1 MATLNRIVGIPGA
14 GKTQRLREHVQRW
27 VEVDGIEPADI
38 VCTSFTRAASQV
50 LRGRIPI
57 PTGNATTLHSLA
69 YRALEAPLIAEA
81 DKDLVQ
87 QWNEATNGAYAIGK
101 HSTEA
106 LEDAFLAEMPT
117 GSKPLEMYSHWRA
130 TGRQNRFLEEIT
142 RDFAKRWEDFKAQT
156 HSMDFQ
162 DLLDNAL
169 AYIDRCP
176 GDPECF
182 VVDEAQDLTPSQW
195 ALAQKWGAAA
205 RYRYVVAGD
214 PAQCLFSWVGAS
226 PEHLLEPLPA
236 GGQHVLL
243 GHSHRC
249 PQLVLSEAEGWLM
262 KHSGSMSQGREVTS
276 REEQGGVYHM
286 PVTADDP
293 EGLVGA
299 LLEHVDAGQ
308 SVAVLGTCS
317 YVLNPV
323 IAVLREFGVPFH
335 NPYRLTEGRWN
346 PLRAG
351 TGSGQR
357 LKLWLTPGQSGPRM
371 VTALEKLPAKL
382 FQGTRKAAL
391 DRIMGQGR
399 VESLR
404 GILVDEGASAWESR
418 DGGWYCR
425 AFSDAERRPYEFAWN
440 VWRRNPEYL
449 DSEPKVIVGTIHSV
463 KGGEA
468 DHVYLLPDLPYRVV
482 DEAHS
487 DQKVMDACIRQWY
500 VGITRARQAVY
511 YCDPVKPS
519 ASIEAI

>member
-1 MATLNRIVGIPGA
+1 MPR
-14 GKTQRLREHVQRW
+14 
-27 VEVDGIEPADI
+27 PAAPARS
-38 VCTSFTRAASQV
+38 VPRA
-50 LRGRIPI
+50 R
-57 PTGNATTLHSLA
+57 
-69 YRALEAPLIAEA
+69 
-81 DKDLVQ
+81 
-87 QWNEATNGAYAIGK
+87 
-101 HSTEA
+101 
-106 LEDAFLAEMPT
+106 
-117 GSKPLEMYSHWRA
+117 
-130 TGRQNRFLEEIT
+130 
-142 RDFAKRWEDFKAQT
+142 
-156 HSMDFQ
+156 
-162 DLLDNAL
+162 
-169 AYIDRCP
+169 
-176 GDPECF
+176 
-182 VVDEAQDLTPSQW
+182 
-195 ALAQKWGAAA
+195 
-205 RYRYVVAGD
+205 D
-214 PAQCLFSWVGAS
+214 PA
-226 PEHLLEPLPA
+226 
-236 GGQHVLL
+236 
-243 GHSHRC
+243 
-249 PQLVLSEAEGWLM
+249 
-262 KHSGSMSQGREVTS
+262 
-276 REEQGGVYHM
+276 
-286 PVTADDP
+286 
-293 EGLVGA
+293 
-299 LLEHVDAGQ
+299 
-308 SVAVLGTCS
+308 
-317 YVLNPV
+317 

-404 GILVDEGASAWESR
+404 GILVDEGASAWESH

-519 ASIEAI
+519 SSIEAI